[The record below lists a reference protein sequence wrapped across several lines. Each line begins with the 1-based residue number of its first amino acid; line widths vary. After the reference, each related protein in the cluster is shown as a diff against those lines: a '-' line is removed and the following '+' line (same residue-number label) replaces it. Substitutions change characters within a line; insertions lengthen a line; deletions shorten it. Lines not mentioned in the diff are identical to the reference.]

1 MAKQEKILS
10 EINADCSEIIVT
22 DESLVEM
29 VGIEL
34 KQYDARDVAYTDLLL
49 DYIKSYNSKR
59 KWNTWYKLA
68 FFIISMLAFAV
79 IIGGSIVALI
89 IAALKISDAAV
100 WSVIAVAISGV
111 ASTISS
117 IIVLPKIIANHLFP
131 TEEDKNMIDMVK
143 NMQRNDSGIRDS
155 VKSATKG
162 NPF

>member
-10 EINADCSEIIVT
+10 EINADCSESIVT

-34 KQYDARDVAYTDLLL
+34 KQYDARDVAYTDLLS

-59 KWNTWYKLA
+59 RWNIWYKLA
-68 FFIISMLAFAV
+68 FFIISMLAFVV
-79 IIGGSIVALI
+79 IIGGSITAII
-89 IAALKISDAAV
+89 IAALKISDAEV
-100 WSVIAVAISGV
+100 WSIIAVAISGV
-111 ASTISS
+111 ASTVSS

-131 TEEDKNMIDMVK
+131 TDEDKNMIDMVK

-155 VKSATKG
+155 VKYASKG